1 MAAMK
6 KYMLGF
12 AKRLVAAVL
21 VIVAVVGVTALALHA
36 PSQNQNSVAFKSIET
51 NKATLFYSDARA
63 ARGGWFVEM
72 VLPGTGES
80 KAATEN
86 LKSVVATL

>member
-1 MAAMK
+1 MK
-6 KYMLGF
+6 QYLLGISQ
-12 AKRLVAAVL
+12 RLAVAVL
-21 VIVAVVGVTALALHA
+21 VIVAVVGVSALTMHT
-36 PSQNQNSVAFKSIET
+36 PPQNQNSLAFRSIQT
-51 NKATLFYSDARA
+51 NNSTLFYSDARA
-63 ARGGWFVEM
+63 SHGGWFVEM

>member
-1 MAAMK
+1 MNT
-6 KYMLGF
+6 YLHGIG
-12 AKRLVAAVL
+12 KRLVAAVL
-21 VIVAVVGVTALALHA
+21 VIVAVVGVSALTMHA
-36 PSQNQNSVAFKSIET
+36 PSQNQDSLAFKSIQT
-51 NKATLFYSDARA
+51 NKATLFYSDARG

-86 LKSVVATL
+86 LKSIAAAL

>member
-1 MAAMK
+1 MK
-6 KYMLGF
+6 KYLLGI

-21 VIVAVVGVTALALHA
+21 VVIAVVGISALTMHA
-36 PSQNQNSVAFKSIET
+36 PTQSQNSLAFKSIKT
-51 NKATLFYSDARA
+51 NKATLFYADQRVN
-63 ARGGWFVEM
+63 RGWFVEM

-86 LKSVVATL
+86 LKSVAATL